1 MSMGTKL
8 KRILIYVIPVVYLF
22 IYDAKRRDGEK
33 GHKEI
38 PSIINS
44 SRVY

>member
-8 KRILIYVIPVVYLF
+8 KRILIYVIPVVSLF

-33 GHKEI
+33 GIKRYHQ
-38 PSIINS
+38 S
-44 SRVY
+44 